1 MLGYLLRRQVAS
13 LITVLIPLYLEIIS
27 WKDTMV
33 TSFLKPSVGVSWM
46 EFSMYTMV
54 FTLSLPAA
62 RMFLNL
68 YKGS

>member
-68 YKGS
+68 DTGS